1 MDDTTI
7 QEMVEYQLRERD
19 FDKAIEILSL
29 AYGTDWGEAEF
40 PRYMQYGRMFRK
52 YGGKDSVRMLADR
65 IKAGSLSQYKVVK
78 FSGWLDSKLMKF

>member
-1 MDDTTI
+1 MDDTMI

-29 AYGTDWGEAEF
+29 AYGTDWGEAAF

-52 YGGKDSVRMLADR
+52 YGGKDSVRMLAAH